1 MKTSNWKMIGRYS
14 DGEEIIVSGFS
25 EEGCVEELCD
35 LEEKHG
41 SLEWYSGV
49 TDEDYV
55 AGEYVG
61 RDNFVYD

>member
-1 MKTSNWKMIGRYS
+1 MKTSSWKMIGRYA

-25 EEGCVEELCD
+25 EEGCVEALCD

-41 SLEWYSGV
+41 PLEWYSGV

-55 AGEYVG
+55 AGEYIG